1 MDIFSAF
8 EQVNVLVVGD
18 VMIDQYLTGNVS
30 RISPEAPVPIV
41 HLQYADNRL
50 GGAANVALNLK
61 ALGATP
67 FLCSVIG
74 EDAYGEIFT
83 GLLPQYNLPSIGI
96 VRSKERVTT
105 LKTRIIAQHQHLL
118 RVDKEDTHDL
128 SSRETERFIST
139 IKDIL
144 ESQNIHVILFQ
155 DYNKGV
161 LTQHVIHEI
170 ILEALRRDIPTA
182 VDPKHKNFWAFRHV
196 TLFKP
201 NLKEIQEQTN
211 FPVIPEEKSLR
222 QAVDHIKEQLNN
234 KYTLITLS
242 DKGLFIDG
250 DDKQL
255 LAATQPRDIADVCGA
270 GDTVISVAALGLATS
285 LGIADIALL
294 SNLAGGQVCEHIGV
308 VPVDKEQ
315 LKKEYYKFVS

>member
-1 MDIFSAF
+1 MQQLENQHI
-8 EQVNVLVVGD
+8 LVVGD
-18 VMIDQYLTGNVS
+18 IMLDRYLTGSVS
-30 RISPEAPVPIV
+30 RISPEAPVPV
-41 HLQYADNRL
+41 VLHRATEDRL
-50 GGAANVALNLK
+50 GGAANVALNIR
-61 ALGATP
+61 ALGSNP
-67 FLCSVIG
+67 VLCSVIG
-74 EDAYGEIFT
+74 EDQDGEIFRR
-83 GLLPQYNLPSIGI
+83 LLPGFGI
-96 VRSKERVTT
+96 SDEGLVSSPARRTT
-105 LKTRIIAQHQHLL
+105 VKTRILGNNQQML
-118 RVDKEDTHDL
+118 RIDQEDTHD
-128 SSRETERFIST
+128 ISGA
-139 IKDIL
+139 
-144 ESQNIHVILFQ
+144 ESDALIHRIGELMDRLPIRALIFQ